1 MINASGNSQFAVLQI
16 ITHYS
21 LPLVHKYERVLKVIV
36 ETAYLSD
43 SELEK
48 RVKSLH
54 KPTLNQFTMSELL
67 VNLFPTSESI
77 PEPIR
82 IKKAIEQ
89 REYLIDGELKI
100 WTGNLNPVLSPVVVK
115 EGIEFKQ
122 QIIGSTPLLTTK
134 ESLEALDAAVKAY
147 DLGHGVWPTMSVT
160 ERIEHV
166 EKFLAAMRTQRSEV
180 VKLLMWEIG
189 KTQKDSEKEFDRTCD
204 YIVDTIKAYK
214 DLDRNSAKLI
224 EEQGFM
230 AQIRRVP
237 IGVSLCMGPYNYPL
251 NETFTTLIPALIMG
265 NTVVF
270 KPAKYGV
277 LLIRPLIEAFRDSFP
292 AGVINIIYGRGRET
306 VGALMETGKIDVFAF
321 IGTNKGANEL
331 KKLHPK
337 SHRLKA
343 ILGLDAKNPAIVLPD
358 ADIDNAVSECILG
371 SLSFNGQRCTALK
384 IIFVHKSILDVF
396 LKKFCDEVK
405 KLKPG
410 MPWDSGVSLT
420 PLPEPGKVD
429 FLRELVKDAEQH
441 GATVVNEDGGQFSH
455 TFFYPAVLYPVNSK
469 MRIYA
474 EEQFGPIVPIVP
486 FDEDDE
492 AIEYVLNSNYGQQV
506 SIFGMDSKRIAKL
519 MDAFV
524 NQVGRI
530 NLNTQSQR
538 GPDTFPFNGRKDSA
552 EGTLSVADALR
563 VFSIRTIV
571 ATKSTE
577 GNKHIISNIIRN
589 RESAFLST
597 DYIF

>member
-1 MINASGNSQFAVLQI
+1 MSQFLANV
-16 ITHYS
+16 
-21 LPLVHKYERVLKVIV
+21 
-36 ETAYLSD
+36 
-43 SELEK
+43 
-48 RVKSLH
+48 
-54 KPTLNQFTMSELL
+54 
-67 VNLFPTSESI
+67 FPAESSI
-77 PEPIR
+77 PEQFR
-82 IKKAIEQ
+82 IAQPVEQ
-89 REYLIDGELKI
+89 REYLINGAMKT
-100 WTGNLNPVLSPVVVK
+100 WTGSQNPVMSPVFVK
-115 EGIEFKQ
+115 EGNTYKQ
-122 QIIGSTPLLTTK
+122 KIIGSTPLLTSR

-147 DLGHGVWPTMSVT
+147 DMGHGLWPTLSVT

-166 EKFLAAMRTQRSEV
+166 EKFLAAMRSKRDEV

-189 KTQKDSEKEFDRTCD
+189 KHLKDSEKEFDRTCD

-237 IGVSLCMGPYNYPL
+237 MGVSLCMGPYNYPL

-292 AGVINIIYGRGRET
+292 PGVINIIYGRGRET
-306 VGALMETGKIDVFAF
+306 VGALMESGKIDVFAF

-331 KKLHPK
+331 KRLHPK
-337 SHRLKA
+337 PHRLKA

-358 ADIDNAVSECILG
+358 ADLDNAVNECITG

-384 IIFVHKSILDVF
+384 ILFVHASIREAF
-396 LKKFCDEVK
+396 IRKFNEGIK

-410 MPWDSGVSLT
+410 MPWDNGVGLT

-429 FLRELVKDAEQH
+429 YLRGLVEDAKQH
-441 GATVVNEDGGQFSH
+441 GAQVVNENGGEYQDS
-455 TFFYPAVLYPVNSK
+455 FFYPAVLYPVNNQMK
-469 MRIYA
+469 IYY
-474 EEQFGPIVPIVP
+474 EEQFGPVVPIVS
-486 FDEDDE
+486 FEKDEE
-492 AIEYVLNSNYGQQV
+492 AIDYVVNSNFGQQV
-506 SIFGMDSKRIAKL
+506 SIFGTDSKRVAKL

-530 NLNTQSQR
+530 NLNSQSQR

-552 EGTLSVADALR
+552 EGTLSIADALR

-571 ATKSTE
+571 ATKNIDS
-577 GNKHIISNIIRN
+577 NKQIISNIIRN

>member
-1 MINASGNSQFAVLQI
+1 MSQ
-16 ITHYS
+16 
-21 LPLVHKYERVLKVIV
+21 
-36 ETAYLSD
+36 
-43 SELEK
+43 
-48 RVKSLH
+48 
-54 KPTLNQFTMSELL
+54 LL
-67 VNLFPTSESI
+67 ANLFPSTDNI
-77 PEPIR
+77 PEAVR
-82 IKKAIEQ
+82 ISNPIEQ
-89 REYLIDGELKI
+89 REYLINGELKI
-100 WTGNLNPVLSPVVVK
+100 WDGNLNPVLSPVFTRDGDDLRQHV
-115 EGIEFKQ
+115 
-122 QIIGSTPLLTTK
+122 IGSTPLLTTK

-147 DLGHGVWPTMSVT
+147 DLGHGAWPTMSVT

-166 EKFLAAMRTQRSEV
+166 EKFLVAMRSKRAEV

-204 YIVDTIKAYK
+204 YIVDTVKAYK

-224 EEQGFM
+224 EDQGFM

-251 NETFTTLIPALIMG
+251 NETFTTLVPALIMG

-292 AGVINIIYGRGRET
+292 PGVINIIYGRGRET

-358 ADIDNAVSECILG
+358 ADIDNAVSECLLG

-384 IIFVHKSILDVF
+384 ILFVHKDIVDAF
-396 LKKFCDEVK
+396 IKKFTAEVA

-410 MPWDSGVSLT
+410 MPWDAGVSLT
-420 PLPEPGKVD
+420 PLPEPGKVE
-429 FLRELVKDAEQH
+429 FLRDLVDDAKQH
-441 GATVVNEDGGQFSH
+441 GASVVNENGGEYLR

-469 MRIYA
+469 MKIYT
-474 EEQFGPIVPIVP
+474 EEQFGPIVPVVS
-486 FDEDDE
+486 FGDDDE
-492 AIEYVLNSNYGQQV
+492 AIAYVLNSNFGQQV
-506 SIFGMDSKRIAKL
+506 SIFGTDSRRIARL

-571 ATKSTE
+571 ATKSSE
-577 GNKHIISNIIRN
+577 SNKQIISNIIRN

>member
-1 MINASGNSQFAVLQI
+1 MSQTLQQI
-16 ITHYS
+16 FPEEARI
-21 LPLVHKYERVLKVIV
+21 PDQFKV
-36 ETAYLSD
+36 T
-43 SELEK
+43 
-48 RVKSLH
+48 
-54 KPTLNQFTMSELL
+54 Q
-67 VNLFPTSESI
+67 
-77 PEPIR
+77 R
-82 IKKAIEQ
+82 IDQ
-89 REYLIDGELKI
+89 REYLVGGEMHI
-100 WTGNLNPVLSPVVVK
+100 WSGPLNPVLSPVFARQGNTLV
-115 EGIEFKQ
+115 Q
-122 QIIGSTPLLTTK
+122 QEIGSTPLLTTK

-147 DLGHGVWPTMSVT
+147 DLGKGLWPTLSVMD
-160 ERIEHV
+160 RIGHV
-166 EKFLAAMRTQRSEV
+166 EKFLAAMRSKRSEV

-189 KTQKDSEKEFDRTCD
+189 KTLKDSEKEFDRTCD

-214 DLDRNSAKLI
+214 DIDRNAAKFT
-224 EEQGFM
+224 EEQGFV

-237 IGVSLCMGPYNYPL
+237 LGVALCMGPYNYPL

-277 LLIRPLIEAFRDSFP
+277 LLIRPLLEAFRDGFP
-292 AGVINIIYGRGRET
+292 PGVINIIYGRGRET
-306 VGALMETGKIDVFAF
+306 VGALMETGKLDVFAF

-337 SHRLKA
+337 PHRLKS

-358 ADIDNAVSECILG
+358 ADLDNAVAECITG

-384 IIFVHKSILDVF
+384 ILYVHKDVVKTF
-396 LKKFCDEVK
+396 IERFNAAVK

-410 MPWDSGVSLT
+410 MPWEDGVSLT

-429 FLRELVKDAEQH
+429 YLKGLVEDAKKY
-441 GATVVNEDGGQFSH
+441 GAQIVNEGGGESAE

-469 MRIYA
+469 MRIYS
-474 EEQFGPIVPIVP
+474 EEQFGPIIPIVA
-486 FDEDDE
+486 FDDDQE
-492 AIEYVLNSNYGQQV
+492 AIDYVVNSNFGQQV
-506 SIFGMDSKRIAKL
+506 SIFGTDSKRVSKL
-519 MDAFV
+519 IDAFV

-530 NLNTQSQR
+530 NLNAQSQR

-552 EGTLSVADALR
+552 EGTLSIADALR

-571 ATKSTE
+571 ATKGTDQNKQMIST
-577 GNKHIISNIIRN
+577 IIRN

-597 DYIF
+597 DYIV